1 MFIKLEKE
9 LDFIIKRLRHLD
21 LLDANK
27 IKREELL
34 KVLNDSTYYLT
45 LHDVENYKPVLLNNN
60 MRDFYGFKSNYLKKF
75 DYYYYLKTIHVSMY
89 SSLIKSVSFFRR
101 DNEKNLNLEYK
112 LLNNKKEWK
121 EVIGTTQT
129 IIRTDKD
136 KPKYAITLA
145 VDSDNLVSYNIENEY
160 TKLTKKEK
168 EIAIMLTNGVYKKDI
183 LKVLNISSL
192 TLDTHIKR
200 VLNKI
205 CISKVTELVALNL
218 KFLVPKFGREIP
230 YKELTKRETQIM
242 KLLAIGLSKKEI
254 GNCLNISEKT
264 VETHTKKIFVK
275 LKIKKV
281 SEIVELNP
289 II

>member
-1 MFIKLEKE
+1 
-9 LDFIIKRLRHLD
+9 
-21 LLDANK
+21 
-27 IKREELL
+27 
-34 KVLNDSTYYLT
+34 
-45 LHDVENYKPVLLNNN
+45 
-60 MRDFYGFKSNYLKKF
+60 
-75 DYYYYLKTIHVSMY
+75 
-89 SSLIKSVSFFRR
+89 
-101 DNEKNLNLEYK
+101 
-112 LLNNKKEWK
+112 
-121 EVIGTTQT
+121 
-129 IIRTDKD
+129 
-136 KPKYAITLA
+136 
-145 VDSDNLVSYNIENEY
+145 
-160 TKLTKKEK
+160 
-168 EIAIMLTNGVYKKDI
+168 MLTNGVYKKDI

-275 LKIKKV
+275 SNSSYSWGRL
-281 SEIVELNP
+281 
-289 II
+289 